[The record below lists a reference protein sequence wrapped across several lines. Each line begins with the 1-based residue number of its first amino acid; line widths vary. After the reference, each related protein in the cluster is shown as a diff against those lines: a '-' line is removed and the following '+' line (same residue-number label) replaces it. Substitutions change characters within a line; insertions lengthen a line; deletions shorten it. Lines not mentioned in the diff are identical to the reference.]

1 MNRLF
6 MILLATAGIL
16 QAECR
21 LEMTTPVKVEWTAYK
36 TPKKIG
42 VDGGF
47 LATVYTMAKKRR
59 QI

>member
-6 MILLATAGIL
+6 MILLATVGIL

-47 LATVYTMAKKRR
+47 LATVYHGKKRR

>member
-6 MILLATAGIL
+6 MILLATVGIL

-47 LATVYTMAKKRR
+47 LAAVYHGKKRR